1 MWRVCFYSIWLLADH
16 HYTTATAPCEE
27 KRIYLCIRAIAGRRR
42 RLDRVSPRD
51 KHTPTGERKK
61 EDRAPLLV
69 MQLYP
74 KTVTS
79 FNQLLALPIST
90 VFFLF
95 FFLGWLCWSCHSF
108 EYLGGKKRRERLFLF
123 WVAQCRWNWKTIA
136 LVENLHQDIVSVCV
150 CIV

>member
-1 MWRVCFYSIWLLADH
+1 VYVSIPSDYWLTTTIPQLRVKKN
-16 HYTTATAPCEE
+16 E
-27 KRIYLCIRAIAGRRR
+27 YLCIRAIAGR

-69 MQLYP
+69 MLLYP

-95 FFLGWLCWSCHSF
+95 FFLG
-108 EYLGGKKRRERLFLF
+108 
-123 WVAQCRWNWKTIA
+123 
-136 LVENLHQDIVSVCV
+136 
-150 CIV
+150 